1 MAHKQSKRWKPVS
14 EQERKERRDMLDHD
28 IRRSMREHSSVMAA
42 RINARAY
49 SSADVYERL
58 DSDGYPMFSGSPPD
72 DLDTDRYTFGTA
84 TMPDEDF
91 SKEHGS
97 SYTRQPKAEYKMAS
111 FTLTR
116 FFHS

>member
-14 EQERKERRDMLDHD
+14 EQERKERRDMLEHD
-28 IRRSMREHSSVMAA
+28 IRRSMREHSSV
-42 RINARAY
+42 I
-49 SSADVYERL
+49 L
-58 DSDGYPMFSGSPPD
+58 DPDGYPMFNESPSD
-72 DLDTDRYTFGTA
+72 VLDSDRYTFGTA
-84 TMPDEDF
+84 TMPDEDP

-97 SYTRQPKAEYKMAS
+97 SYTRQPKAEYKMSS